1 MTPACAKTCTAD
13 AILFGTKQ
21 EMLKKAEER
30 LAMIKD
36 THPDAN
42 IYNPAGVGGVHMLYV
57 LPEKPEVYGL
67 PVNPQV
73 SDSINLWK
81 DLVRPLGKMAAG
93 GTITGV
99 LGLTALTAW
108 QRKGDK

>member
-1 MTPACAKTCTAD
+1 
-13 AILFGTKQ
+13 
-21 EMLKKAEER
+21 
-30 LAMIKD
+30 
-36 THPDAN
+36 
-42 IYNPAGVGGVHMLYV
+42 MLYV